1 VLETVPGH
9 LVLLDDEQREPVG
22 APWAGPLLALGAR
35 LARQPA
41 PGPDSRLIVAVTLP
55 TRDLAAVLIATGWV
69 LTRPV
74 AAPATIEQVLPSL
87 EPNTPVR
94 MITGDELVADCFFGY
109 EVREGR
115 GRVHIGRSSWLMD
128 KVDILV
134 PAPGLDASR
143 FGRENLSHP
152 GGLVTMAD
160 RVASWRA
167 AQAASAADVVFVGTK
182 AALISEMPVRVGR
195 DGSLSG
201 ANSFGELLR
210 PDDGVRPAW
219 GSVVLSASRFDEAV
233 VPPGAGLAVLD
244 GASAIGW
251 LRDTTTGMAI
261 AVIDRSVT
269 DEFAAES
276 VIQLRSMG
284 GVPVPLDSLGWR
296 PPAGVEALA
305 FEARR

>member
-1 VLETVPGH
+1 VPGH
-9 LVLLDDEQREPVG
+9 LILLDDEQRESVG

-35 LARQPA
+35 LARQPT

-55 TRDLAAVLIATGWV
+55 TRDLAAILIATGWM

-74 AAPATIEQVLPSL
+74 AAPATVEQVLRSL

-94 MITGDELVADCFFGY
+94 MITGDELVADRFYGY
-109 EVREGR
+109 EVRDRR

-128 KVDILV
+128 KVDILL
-134 PAPGLDASR
+134 PAPGLAASR
-143 FGRENLSHP
+143 FRRENLSHP

-160 RVASWRA
+160 RVVSWRA
-167 AQAASAADVVFVGTK
+167 AQATSAADVVLVGTK
-182 AALISEMPVRVGR
+182 AALISEMSVRVGR
-195 DGSLSG
+195 DGSLNG

-219 GSVVLSASRFDEAV
+219 GSVVLSAARFDEAV
-233 VPPGAGLAVLD
+233 VPPDAGLAVLD

-251 LRDTTTGMAI
+251 LRDTITGMAI

-284 GVPVPLDSLGWR
+284 GMPVPLDSLGWQ

>member
-1 VLETVPGH
+1 
-9 LVLLDDEQREPVG
+9 
-22 APWAGPLLALGAR
+22 
-35 LARQPA
+35 
-41 PGPDSRLIVAVTLP
+41 
-55 TRDLAAVLIATGWV
+55 
-69 LTRPV
+69 
-74 AAPATIEQVLPSL
+74 
-87 EPNTPVR
+87 
-94 MITGDELVADCFFGY
+94 
-109 EVREGR
+109 
-115 GRVHIGRSSWLMD
+115 
-128 KVDILV
+128 
-134 PAPGLDASR
+134 
-143 FGRENLSHP
+143 
-152 GGLVTMAD
+152 MAD
-160 RVASWRA
+160 RVVSWRA
-167 AQAASAADVVFVGTK
+167 AQAASAADVVLVGTK

-195 DGSLSG
+195 DGSLNG

-251 LRDTTTGMAI
+251 LRDTATGMAI

-284 GVPVPLDSLGWR
+284 GMPVPLDSLGWQ